1 MFSSPYKALLIIC
14 FNSKRVERN
23 KPAAKWPAM
32 ASITEAVFTFD
43 SHPTNGDGN
52 TTLCPRFGKHSSRSQ
67 LHLWFHLFRI
77 NHICLFVASFLL
89 RFDSSSFI
97 SQVSTRHELVSV
109 CWETTG
115 KYMLAVLGPIEGT
128 DSKMVV
134 MKNPTKVD
142 TRDLFLQSSDPIA
155 ITSCH
160 VQQMLA
166 QSGCGE
172 RLNQMFG

>member
-1 MFSSPYKALLIIC
+1 MSGISPPPNGPRWPPSQKQCSRSIPTPQ
-14 FNSKRVERN
+14 
-23 KPAAKWPAM
+23 PA
-32 ASITEAVFTFD
+32 I
-43 SHPTNGDGN
+43 GN
-52 TTLCPRFGKHSSRSQ
+52 ATLCPRFGKHSSRSQ

-134 MKNPTKVD
+134 MKNPTKVC
-142 TRDLFLQSSDPIA
+142 
-155 ITSCH
+155 ITSTVNTGYKRSFSAVFRPYCH
-160 VQQMLA
+160 YIMSCSADVGTIGVWRETKSNVWMKF
-166 QSGCGE
+166 SSK
-172 RLNQMFG
+172 